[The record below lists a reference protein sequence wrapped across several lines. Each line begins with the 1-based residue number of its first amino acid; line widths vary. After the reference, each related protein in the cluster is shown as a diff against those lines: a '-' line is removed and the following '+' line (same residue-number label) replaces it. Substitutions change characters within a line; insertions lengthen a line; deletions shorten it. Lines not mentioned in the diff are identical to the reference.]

1 MLRHTLVTWLARM
14 PRFFSF
20 DAGVIA
26 GLLGIGAYLAI
37 VNRHWLAAVF
47 LVVGILW
54 MVSVPYRLRAKSS
67 DKT

>member
-1 MLRHTLVTWLARM
+1 MLRQKLVALLARM

-20 DAGVIA
+20 DAGLIA

-37 VNRHWLAAVF
+37 VNRHWLGAVF
-47 LVVGILW
+47 LLLGILW

>member
-1 MLRHTLVTWLARM
+1 MLRRTLATLVARM
-14 PRFFSF
+14 PRFFAF
-20 DAGVIA
+20 DAGVIV

-37 VNRHWLAAVF
+37 VNRHWLAALF
-47 LVVGILW
+47 LVLGILW